1 MIRKALEQHPFR
13 IVWDHLRWF
22 PPQVV
27 PVLFPSGE
35 RFLPFCGPSIAA
47 FPFLAES
54 RPKSKNSLQR
64 SERKCWPE
72 MTCIYNLAGLGRVF
86 LTLPDKFFGTSNV
99 AKIVHLAPHFRVS
112 EAATIPDC
120 GQAENWPP
128 VKTPESYFQMSM
140 ALLFSRSESVESQ
153 N

>member
-1 MIRKALEQHPFR
+1 MVSSPGCSR
-13 IVWDHLRWF
+13 IV
-22 PPQVV
+22 P
-27 PVLFPSGE
+27 E
-35 RFLPFCGPSIAA
+35 RRTLSAFLWSINRRL
-47 FPFLAES
+47 PFLAES

-120 GQAENWPP
+120 GQAKNWPP
-128 VKTPESYFQMSM
+128 VKTPGK
-140 ALLFSRSESVESQ
+140 LFSDVYGAVI
-153 N
+153 